1 MKIGGLLI
9 LSFHGISSAM
19 RALSPTDFET
29 FLEDGV
35 FDKGANQSSRKV
47 LPETQYYR
55 DTFNTQKYIIENW
68 KEGLKHIRFYE
79 SIIANDHDLVVLE
92 KV

>member
-1 MKIGGLLI
+1 
-9 LSFHGISSAM
+9 
-19 RALSPTDFET
+19 
-29 FLEDGV
+29 
-35 FDKGANQSSRKV
+35 
-47 LPETQYYR
+47 
-55 DTFNTQKYIIENW
+55 NTQKYIIENW